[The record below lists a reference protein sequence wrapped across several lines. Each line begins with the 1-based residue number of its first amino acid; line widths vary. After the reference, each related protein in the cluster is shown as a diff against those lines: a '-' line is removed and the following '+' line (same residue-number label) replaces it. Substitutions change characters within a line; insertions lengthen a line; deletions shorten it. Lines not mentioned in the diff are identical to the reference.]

1 MSSSKPDDVLGGIND
16 ILFLCYGNSIEEDSE
31 YKVELMIRIIGQ
43 NDGEMPKK
51 ELAEEVGYDLDDDNE
66 RRKFDYLL
74 SGLKGEKLDKAPQI
88 VDTDAEGTTT
98 VYFTKHRAMR
108 QLNNMKDRVRY
119 IFSEDAF
126 YARGIEALRKKL
138 DL

>member
-1 MSSSKPDDVLGGIND
+1 MASSKSDDVLGGIND

-31 YKVELMIRIIGQ
+31 HKVELLIRILGQ
-43 NDGEMPKK
+43 NDGKMAKSD
-51 ELAEEVGYDLDDDNE
+51 LAGDLGYDLSDDNE

-98 VYFTKHRAMR
+98 VYFTKHRGMR
-108 QLNNMKDRVRY
+108 QLSNMKDRVRY
-119 IFSEDAF
+119 VFSDDAF
-126 YARGIEALRKKL
+126 YARGIEALKDRL
-138 DL
+138 GL